1 MLAKNLKAAQL
12 SRKPE
17 SSLTTIAS
25 KLAPTRKSTVKT
37 TKRGFQSAI
46 PTGPGYPLKAL
57 SGVPYGALLCCLA
70 SLGTAQAAPYVETG
84 KLGDAASWRSNEFKA
99 DWGLGAVHADAAYA
113 AGYTGK
119 GVKLG
124 IFDQPVYAQHPEF
137 ASPGK
142 VVTIVTEG
150 IRQYTDPYIPV
161 KAGDA
166 FRYDGTP
173 SLGSNGKLGN
183 HGTHVGGIAAGN
195 RDGGPMHGVAFD
207 AQIISAENGDP
218 GPEDGII
225 LGNDGAVYKA
235 GWDALV
241 ASGARIINN
250 SWGIGIGDQYAKG
263 GRDPAFPNFTVNE
276 AQAQFNN
283 IRPIL
288 GTIAGGAYQG
298 AIDAA
303 RSGVL
308 TIFAAGNDYNR
319 NNPDAISGLAYFVP
333 EIAPNWLSV
342 AALQQNPDTAS
353 ADPYVISTFSSRC
366 GYAAS
371 FCVAAPGT
379 KIYSSVINGTTLE
392 NLTTDYANFNG
403 TSMAAPHVAG
413 SAAVL
418 MERFPYMSGDQIST
432 LLKTT
437 ATDLG
442 APGIDSLYGWGMIN
456 LGKAINGPGM
466 FVTAEDIPAE
476 FRIDGAY
483 GSGQFV
489 ADLPGMG
496 AVVDAG
502 KPTQRLC
509 TDVHCG
515 LDVWSNDIAG
525 HGGLTKQ
532 GIGALVL
539 TGTNTYS
546 GPTLVNQ
553 GLLAINGS
561 ITSDV
566 TVGSSGVVGGSGHI
580 GSLTANSGGTV
591 APGNSIGTLNVAGD
605 VSFAAGSTYAV
616 ELSATNS
623 DRIVAGGKATL
634 SGGTVTL
641 ALENSPT
648 LLTQTQAES
657 LIGRQYNI
665 LQAAGGITG
674 SFGSVLPNYLFIG
687 GTLNY
692 AANGVQLDVARNA
705 NTFASVAATPNQR
718 SVAAAAEQLGAG
730 NAVYESLLSAPNA
743 ASAQGAFQQLSGE
756 IYPALETALVN
767 DNRYLREAV
776 GERLQQGE
784 MGASTE
790 TIDSRGNV
798 WVKALGA
805 WGKTDSRSDTAG
817 YTTSIG
823 GMLAG
828 VDGALDEDTRLGLV
842 AGYSDTSLN
851 MGSDTHSRASVD
863 SYHLGAYVGHEIGA
877 LRLSGGATYSWHR
890 ADVKR
895 ELQYGEVSGKQ
906 KAKVD
911 ARSTQVFTEAAYR
924 LNLQP
929 LALEPFANLA
939 YVHLDADGFT
949 EKGDAAALKGGND
962 SRDLVL
968 STLGVRALKT
978 LNVSDHQQLE
988 LSGTL
993 GWQHNLSSVDSERH
1007 LAFASGSPSFSV
1019 ESSPMVRDAALV
1031 GARVSLALSKD
1042 AKVNLDYN
1050 GLLASKE
1057 KVHGVGLS
1065 LDWAF

>member
-1 MLAKNLKAAQL
+1 MN
-12 SRKPE
+12 
-17 SSLTTIAS
+17 I
-25 KLAPTRKSTVKT
+25 RKS
-37 TKRGFQSAI
+37 
-46 PTGPGYPLKAL
+46 
-57 SGVPYGALLCCLA
+57 GVITAVLA

-99 DWGLGAVHADAAYA
+99 DWGLGAVNADSAYA

-195 RDGGPMHGVAFD
+195 RDGGPMHGVAFN

-250 SWGIGIGDQYAKG
+250 SWGIGIGDQYAQG
-263 GRDPAFPNFTVNE
+263 GRDPAYPNFTVNE
-276 AQAQFNN
+276 AQAQFDN

-288 GTIAGGAYQG
+288 GTLGGGAYDG
-298 AIDAA
+298 AINAA

-333 EIAPNWLSV
+333 DIAPNWLSV
-342 AALQQNPDTAS
+342 AALQQNPDTSS
-353 ADPYVISTFSSRC
+353 ANPYVISTFSSRC

-371 FCVAAPGT
+371 FCVSAPGT
-379 KIYSSVINGTTLE
+379 KIYSSVINGTSLD

-418 MERFPYMSGDQIST
+418 MERFPYMNGEQIST

-456 LGKAINGPGM
+456 LGKAVNGPGM

-489 ADLPGMG
+489 ADLPGIG

-502 KPTQRLC
+502 KPTQRVC
-509 TDVHCG
+509 NDVHCG
-515 LDVWSNDIAG
+515 LDVWSNNISG

-561 ITSDV
+561 VTSAV
-566 TVGSSGVVGGSGHI
+566 TVGQSGVLGGSGRV
-580 GSLTANSGGTV
+580 GSLLATRGGTV

-605 VSFAAGSTYAV
+605 VTFEPGSTYAV
-616 ELSATNS
+616 ELSPTSS
-623 DRIVAGGKATL
+623 DRIVAGGTATL
-634 SGGTVTL
+634 NGGTVTL

-648 LLTQTQAES
+648 LLSGAQAQS

-665 LQAAGGITG
+665 LQAAGGING
-674 SFGSVLPNYLFIG
+674 SFGAVLPDYLFIG
-687 GTLNY
+687 GTLDY
-692 AANGVQLDVARNA
+692 AASGVQLDVVRNA
-705 NTFASVAATPNQR
+705 NSFASAAVTYNQR
-718 SVAAAAEQLGAG
+718 AVAAAAEQLGAG
-730 NAVYESLLSAPNA
+730 NAVYESLLTAPNA
-743 ASAQGAFQQLSGE
+743 ASAQDAFQQLSGE
-756 IYPALETALVN
+756 IYPALQTALLN
-767 DNRYLREAV
+767 DSRYLREAV
-776 GERLQQGE
+776 GERLQNGE
-784 MGASTE
+784 MGATSQTV
-790 TIDSRGNV
+790 DSRGNV

-805 WGKTDSRSDTAG
+805 WGKTDSRSTAG

-828 VDGALDEDTRLGLV
+828 VDGALDDDTRLGLV

-851 MGSDTHSRASVD
+851 MGSGTHSRAAVD
-863 SYHLGAYVGHEIGA
+863 SYHFGAYAGHEIGA
-877 LRLSGGATYSWHR
+877 WRLSGGATYSWHR

-895 ELQYGEVSGKQ
+895 DLQYGEVAGKQ

-911 ARSTQVFTEAAYR
+911 ARSTQVFGEAAYR
-924 LNLQP
+924 VNLQP

-939 YVHLDADGFT
+939 YVHLDTDGVN
-949 EKGDAAALKGGND
+949 EKGDAAALKTRD
-962 SRDLVL
+962 DRRDLVL
-968 STLGVRALKT
+968 STLGMRALKT
-978 LNVSDHQQLE
+978 FNVNDHQTLE
-988 LSGTL
+988 VSGTL
-993 GWQHNLSSVDSERH
+993 GWQHNLSSVDAEQH
-1007 LAFASGSPSFSV
+1007 LAFASGGPSFAV
-1019 ESSPMVRDAALV
+1019 ESAPMARDAALV

-1042 AKVNLDYN
+1042 SRVNFDYN
-1050 GLLASKE
+1050 GLLASKD

>member
-1 MLAKNLKAAQL
+1 M
-12 SRKPE
+12 
-17 SSLTTIAS
+17 
-25 KLAPTRKSTVKT
+25 KT
-37 TKRGFQSAI
+37 PKRGFQSAI

-161 KAGDA
+161 KAGDV

-379 KIYSSVINGTTLE
+379 RIYSSVINGTTLE

-502 KPTQRLC
+502 KPTQRTC

-515 LDVWSNDIAG
+515 LDVWSNDISG

-532 GIGALVL
+532 GMGALVL

-634 SGGTVTL
+634 GGGTVTL

-674 SFGSVLPNYLFIG
+674 SFGSVLPNYLFLG

-743 ASAQGAFQQLSGE
+743 TSAQGAFQQLSGE

-784 MGASTE
+784 MGASTQ
-790 TIDSRGNV
+790 TVDSRGNV

-863 SYHLGAYVGHEIGA
+863 SYHLGAYAGHEMGA

-895 ELQYGEVSGKQ
+895 ELQYGEVTGKQ

-949 EKGDAAALKGGND
+949 EKGDAAALKGGDD

-978 LNVSDHQQLE
+978 LNVSDHQTLE

>member
-1 MLAKNLKAAQL
+1 VN
-12 SRKPE
+12 
-17 SSLTTIAS
+17 I
-25 KLAPTRKSTVKT
+25 RKS
-37 TKRGFQSAI
+37 
-46 PTGPGYPLKAL
+46 
-57 SGVPYGALLCCLA
+57 GVITAVLA

-99 DWGLGAVHADAAYA
+99 DWGLGAVNADSAYA

-195 RDGGPMHGVAFD
+195 RDGGPMHGVAFN

-250 SWGIGIGDQYAKG
+250 SWGIGIGDQYAQG
-263 GRDPAFPNFTVNE
+263 GRDPAYPNFTVNE
-276 AQAQFNN
+276 AQAQFDN

-288 GTIAGGAYQG
+288 GTLGGGAYDG
-298 AIDAA
+298 AINAA

-333 EIAPNWLSV
+333 DIAPNWLSV
-342 AALQQNPDTAS
+342 AALQQNPDTSS
-353 ADPYVISTFSSRC
+353 ANPYVISTFSSRC

-371 FCVAAPGT
+371 FCVSAPGT
-379 KIYSSVINGTTLE
+379 KIYSSVINGTSLD
-392 NLTTDYANFNG
+392 NLTSDYANFNG

-418 MERFPYMSGDQIST
+418 MERFPYMNGEQIST

-456 LGKAINGPGM
+456 LGKAVNGPGM

-489 ADLPGMG
+489 ADLPGIG

-502 KPTQRLC
+502 KPTQRVC
-509 TDVHCG
+509 NDVHCG
-515 LDVWSNDIAG
+515 LDVWSNNISG

-561 ITSDV
+561 VTSAV
-566 TVGSSGVVGGSGHI
+566 TVGQSGVLGGSGRV
-580 GSLTANSGGTV
+580 GSLLATRGGTV

-605 VSFAAGSTYAV
+605 VTFEPGSTYAV
-616 ELSATNS
+616 ELSPTSS
-623 DRIVAGGKATL
+623 DRIVAGGTATL
-634 SGGTVTL
+634 NGGTVTL

-648 LLTQTQAES
+648 LLSGAQAQS

-665 LQAAGGITG
+665 LQAAGGING
-674 SFGSVLPNYLFIG
+674 SFGAVLPDYLFIG
-687 GTLNY
+687 GTLDY
-692 AANGVQLDVARNA
+692 AASGVQLDVVRNA
-705 NTFASVAATPNQR
+705 NSFASAAVTDNQR
-718 SVAAAAEQLGAG
+718 AVAAAAEQLGAG
-730 NAVYESLLSAPNA
+730 NAVYESLLTAPNA
-743 ASAQGAFQQLSGE
+743 ASAQDAFQQLSGE
-756 IYPALETALVN
+756 IYPALQTALLN
-767 DNRYLREAV
+767 DSRYLREAV
-776 GERLQQGE
+776 GERLQNGE
-784 MGASTE
+784 MGATSQTV
-790 TIDSRGNV
+790 DSRGNV

-828 VDGALDEDTRLGLV
+828 VDGALDDDTRLGLV

-851 MGSDTHSRASVD
+851 MGSGTHSRAAVD
-863 SYHLGAYVGHEIGA
+863 SYHFGAYAGHEIGA
-877 LRLSGGATYSWHR
+877 WRLSGGATYSWHR

-895 ELQYGEVSGKQ
+895 DLQYGEVAGKQ

-911 ARSTQVFTEAAYR
+911 ARSTQVFGEAAYR
-924 LNLQP
+924 VNLQP

-939 YVHLDADGFT
+939 YVHLDTDGVT
-949 EKGDAAALKGGND
+949 EKGDAAALKTRD
-962 SRDLVL
+962 DRRDLVL
-968 STLGVRALKT
+968 STLGMRALKT
-978 LNVSDHQQLE
+978 FNVNDHQTLE
-988 LSGTL
+988 VSGTL
-993 GWQHNLSSVDSERH
+993 GWQHNLSSVDAEQH
-1007 LAFASGSPSFSV
+1007 LAFASGGPSFAV
-1019 ESSPMVRDAALV
+1019 ESAPMARDAALV

-1042 AKVNLDYN
+1042 ARVNFDYN
-1050 GLLASKE
+1050 GLLASKD

>member
-1 MLAKNLKAAQL
+1 M
-12 SRKPE
+12 
-17 SSLTTIAS
+17 
-25 KLAPTRKSTVKT
+25 KT
-37 TKRGFQSAI
+37 KKRGFQSAI

-57 SGVPYGALLCCLA
+57 SCVPYGALLCCLA

-161 KAGDA
+161 KAGDT

-489 ADLPGMG
+489 ADLPGIG

-515 LDVWSNDIAG
+515 LDVWSNDISG

-553 GLLAINGS
+553 GLLAVNGS

-605 VSFAAGSTYAV
+605 VNFAAGSTYAV

-674 SFGSVLPNYLFIG
+674 SFGSVLPNYLFLG
-687 GTLNY
+687 GTLSY

-863 SYHLGAYVGHEIGA
+863 SYHLGAYAGHEIGA

-895 ELQYGEVSGKQ
+895 ELQYGEVAGKQ

-929 LALEPFANLA
+929 LAVEPFANLA

-949 EKGDAAALKGGND
+949 EKGDAAALKGGDD
-962 SRDLVL
+962 SRDVVL

-1007 LAFASGSPSFSV
+1007 LAFASGGSSFSV
-1019 ESSPMVRDAALV
+1019 ESAPMVRDAALV

>member
-1 MLAKNLKAAQL
+1 M
-12 SRKPE
+12 
-17 SSLTTIAS
+17 
-25 KLAPTRKSTVKT
+25 
-37 TKRGFQSAI
+37 

-84 KLGDAASWRSNEFKA
+84 KLGDVASWRSDEFKA
-99 DWGLGAVHADAAYA
+99 DWGLGAVNADAAYA

-142 VVTIVTEG
+142 VVTLVTEG

-207 AQIISAENGDP
+207 AQIITAENGDP

-241 ASGARIINN
+241 TSGARIINN

-263 GRDPAFPNFTVNE
+263 GRDPAFPNFTVVE
-276 AQAQFNN
+276 AQAQFDN

-288 GTIAGGAYQG
+288 GTHAGGAYQG

-353 ADPYVISTFSSRC
+353 SDPYVISTFSSRC

-379 KIYSSVINGTTLE
+379 KIYSSVINGTSLE

-418 MERFPYMSGDQIST
+418 MERFPYMSGEQIST

-442 APGIDSLYGWGMIN
+442 APGIDALYGWGMIN
-456 LGKAINGPGM
+456 LGKAVNGPGM
-466 FVTAEDIPAE
+466 LVTAEDIPFE
-476 FRIDGAY
+476 LRIDGAY

-489 ADLPGMG
+489 ADLPGIG
-496 AVVDAG
+496 AVVDAD
-502 KPTQRLC
+502 KPTQRRC
-509 TDVHCG
+509 TDVHCA
-515 LDVWSNDIAG
+515 LDVWSNDISG

-539 TGTNTYS
+539 SGTNTYS

-553 GLLAINGS
+553 GLLAVTGS
-561 ITSDV
+561 LTSAV
-566 TVGSSGVVGGSGHI
+566 TVGNSGVLGGSGTV
-580 GSLTANSGGTV
+580 GSLIASSGGTV

-605 VSFAAGSTYAV
+605 VRFDAGSTYAV
-616 ELSATNS
+616 ELSDSAS
-623 DRIVAGGKATL
+623 DRIVAGGTATL
-634 SGGTVTL
+634 NGGNVTL
-641 ALENSPT
+641 ALENSAT
-648 LLTQTQAES
+648 LLSQSEAHS

-674 SFGSVLPNYLFIG
+674 SFGAVLPNYLFLG

-692 AANGVQLDVARNA
+692 AANGVQLDVGRNA
-705 NTFASVAATPNQR
+705 NSFASIATTHNQR

-730 NAVYESLLSAPNA
+730 NGVYESLLLAPDA

-756 IYPALETALVN
+756 IYPALETALIN
-767 DNRYLREAV
+767 DSRYLREAV

-784 MGASTE
+784 MGTTTQ

-842 AGYSDTSLN
+842 VGYSDTSLN
-851 MGSDTHSRASVD
+851 MGSGTHSRAAVD
-863 SYHLGAYVGHEIGA
+863 SYHFGAYAGHEIGA
-877 LRLSGGATYSWHR
+877 WRLSGGASYSWHR

-895 ELQYGEVSGKQ
+895 DLQYGNVSGKQ

-911 ARSTQVFTEAAYR
+911 AGTTQVFTEAAYR
-924 LNLQP
+924 VNLQP

-939 YVHLDADGFT
+939 YIHLATDGFS
-949 EKGDAAALKGGND
+949 EKGDAAALRSGD
-962 SRDLVL
+962 DTRDLVL

-978 LNVSDHQQLE
+978 FNLTDHQQLDV
-988 LSGTL
+988 SGTL
-993 GWQHNLSSVDSERH
+993 GWQHNLSSTDAEQH
-1007 LAFASGSPSFSV
+1007 LAFASGGSSFAV
-1019 ESSPMVRDAALV
+1019 ESAPMVRDAAVV
-1031 GARVSLALSKD
+1031 GARVSLALTKD
-1042 AKVNLDYN
+1042 ARVNVDYN

-1057 KVHGVGLS
+1057 KTHGVGLS

>member
-1 MLAKNLKAAQL
+1 MN
-12 SRKPE
+12 
-17 SSLTTIAS
+17 
-25 KLAPTRKSTVKT
+25 VKQ
-37 TKRGFQSAI
+37 RGFHSAI

-57 SGVPYGALLCCLA
+57 SCVPYGALLCCLA

-84 KLGDAASWRSNEFKA
+84 KLGDVASWRSSEFKA
-99 DWGLGAVHADAAYA
+99 DWGLGAVNADVAYA
-113 AGYTGK
+113 AGYSGK

-137 ASPGK
+137 SSPGK
-142 VVTIVTEG
+142 VQVLVTEG

-173 SLGSNGKLGN
+173 SLGSNGKLGD
-183 HGTHVGGIAAGN
+183 HGTHVGGIAAGDRN
-195 RDGGPMHGVAFD
+195 GGPMHGVAYN
-207 AQIISAENGDP
+207 AQILSAENGDP

-225 LGNDGAVYKA
+225 LGNDGAVYQA
-235 GWDALV
+235 GWDSLV
-241 ASGARIINN
+241 AHGARIINN
-250 SWGIGIGDQYAKG
+250 SWGIGIGDQFAKG
-263 GRDPAFPNFTVNE
+263 GKDPAFPHFSLSD
-276 AQAQFNN
+276 AQAQFDQ
-283 IRPIL
+283 IKPLL
-288 GTIAGGAYQG
+288 GTAPGGAYTG
-298 AIDAA
+298 AINAA

-308 TIFAAGNDYNR
+308 TIFAAGNDYNL

-342 AALQQNPDTAS
+342 AALQRNPDTS
-353 ADPYVISTFSSRC
+353 SPNPYVISTFSSRC

-371 FCVAAPGT
+371 FCVSAPGT
-379 KIYSSVINGTTLE
+379 AIYSSVMVGTTVDNMTLGW
-392 NLTTDYANFNG
+392 NNKNG

-413 SAAVL
+413 AAAVL
-418 MERFPYMSGDQIST
+418 MERFPYMSGEQIST

-442 APGIDSLYGWGMIN
+442 AAGIDSLYGWGMIN
-456 LGKAINGPGM
+456 LGKAVSGPGM
-466 FVTAEDIPAE
+466 FITAEDIPAE
-476 FRIDGAY
+476 FRIDGGY

-489 ADLPGMG
+489 ADLPGVG

-502 KPTQRLC
+502 KPTERVC
-509 TDVHCG
+509 NDVHCG
-515 LDVWSNDIAG
+515 RDVWSNDISG

-532 GIGALVL
+532 GIGTLVL
-539 TGTNTYS
+539 TGNNTYS

-553 GLLAINGS
+553 GLLAVNGS
-561 ITSDV
+561 LASQV
-566 TVGSSGVVGGSGHI
+566 TVSNSGVLGGSGSI
-580 GSLTANSGGTV
+580 GGLTAKSGGTV

-605 VSFAAGSTYAV
+605 VNFDAGSTYAV
-616 ELSATNS
+616 ELSNTSS

-634 SGGTVTL
+634 NGGTVTL

-648 LLTQTQAES
+648 LLSQPEAQS

-674 SFGSVLPNYLFIG
+674 SFAQVLPNYLFVG
-687 GTLNY
+687 GNLNY
-692 AANGVQLDVARNA
+692 GANGVQLDVARTA
-705 NTFASVAATPNQR
+705 NSFASVALTDNQR
-718 SVAAAAEQLGAG
+718 AVAAAAEQLGAG
-730 NAVYESLLSAPNA
+730 NGVYESLLLAPSA

-784 MGASTE
+784 MGTSPQ
-790 TIDSRGNV
+790 TIDTRGNV

-805 WGKTDSRSDTAG
+805 WGKTDSSSDTAG

-823 GMLAG
+823 GLLAG

-851 MGSDTHSRASVD
+851 MGDGTHSRASVD
-863 SYHLGAYVGHEIGA
+863 SYHFGAYAGHEIGA
-877 LRLSGGATYSWHR
+877 WRLSGGATYSWHR

-895 ELQYGEVSGKQ
+895 ELQYGEVAGKQ

-939 YVHLDADGFT
+939 YVHLDSDGFS
-949 EKGDAAALKGGND
+949 EKGDAAALKGGD
-962 SRDLVL
+962 DTRDLVL

-978 LNVSDHQQLE
+978 FNLTDHQALDV
-988 LSGTL
+988 SGTL
-993 GWQHNLSSVDSERH
+993 GWQHNLSSTDSERH
-1007 LAFASGSPSFSV
+1007 LAFASGGTSFAV
-1019 ESSPMVRDAALV
+1019 ESSPMVRDAAVV
-1031 GARVSLALSKD
+1031 GARASLALSKE
-1042 AKVNLDYN
+1042 ARLNFDYN

-1057 KVHGVGLS
+1057 KIHGVGLS

>member
-1 MLAKNLKAAQL
+1 MN
-12 SRKPE
+12 
-17 SSLTTIAS
+17 
-25 KLAPTRKSTVKT
+25 TRKSGLT
-37 TKRGFQSAI
+37 TAI
-46 PTGPGYPLKAL
+46 HKAL
-57 SGVPYGALLCCLA
+57 RHPRSAPCGALLCCLA
-70 SLGTAQAAPYVETG
+70 SLGTAHAAPYVETG
-84 KLGDAASWRSNEFKA
+84 KLGDAASWRSAEFNA
-99 DWGLGAVHADAAYA
+99 EWGLGAVHADTAYA

-124 IFDQPVYAQHPEF
+124 IFDQPVYAAHPEF

-195 RDGGPMHGVAFD
+195 RDGGPMHGVAYG

-250 SWGIGIGDQYAKG
+250 SWGIGIGDPYAKG

-288 GTIAGGAYQG
+288 GTLAGGAYQG

-353 ADPYVISTFSSRC
+353 ATPYVISTFSSRC

-371 FCVAAPGT
+371 FCVSAPGT
-379 KIYSSVINGTTLE
+379 KIFSSVINGTNLD

-418 MERFPYMSGDQIST
+418 MERFPYMSGEQIST

-466 FVTAEDIPAE
+466 LVTAEDIPAE

-489 ADLPGMG
+489 ADLPGIG

-502 KPTQRLC
+502 KPTQRVC

-525 HGGLTKQ
+525 HGGLTKL
-532 GIGALVL
+532 GIGTLVL
-539 TGTNTYS
+539 SGTNTYS

-553 GLLAINGS
+553 GRLAINGS
-561 ITSDV
+561 LTSDV
-566 TVGSSGVVGGSGHI
+566 TVSQSGVVGGSGRI
-580 GSLTANSGGTV
+580 GSLLAKSGGTV

-605 VSFAAGSTYAV
+605 VTFDAGSTYAV
-616 ELSATNS
+616 ELSPTRS
-623 DRIVAGGKATL
+623 DRIVAGGTATL
-634 SGGTVTL
+634 NGGTVTL

-648 LLTQTQAES
+648 LLSTAQAQS

-665 LQAAGGITG
+665 LQAAGGING
-674 SFGSVLPNYLFIG
+674 SFAAVLPDYVFIG
-687 GTLNY
+687 GNLNY

-705 NTFASVAATPNQR
+705 NSFASVGVTDNQR
-718 SVAAAAEQLGAG
+718 AVAAAAEQLGAG
-730 NAVYESLLSAPNA
+730 NAVYESLLLAPTA
-743 ASAQGAFQQLSGE
+743 ASARSAFQQLSGE

-767 DNRYLREAV
+767 DSRYVREAV
-776 GERLQQGE
+776 GERLRNGE
-784 MGASTE
+784 MGASSDTV
-790 TIDSRGNV
+790 DSRGNV
-798 WVKALGA
+798 WIKALGA

-828 VDGALDEDTRLGLV
+828 VDGALDESTRIGLV

-863 SYHLGAYVGHEIGA
+863 SYHFGAYAGHEIGA
-877 LRLSGGATYSWHR
+877 WRLSGGATYSWHR

-895 ELQYGEVSGKQ
+895 DLQYGDVAGKQ

-924 LNLQP
+924 VNLP
-929 LALEPFANLA
+929 ALALEPFANLA
-939 YVHLDADGFT
+939 YVHLDSDGFT
-949 EKGDAAALKGGND
+949 EKGDAAALKSRD
-962 SRDLVL
+962 DTRDLVL
-968 STLGVRALKT
+968 STLGLRALKT
-978 LNVSDHQQLE
+978 LNVNDHQQLE

-993 GWQHNLSSVDSERH
+993 GWQHNLSSTDSEQH
-1007 LAFASGSPSFSV
+1007 LAFASGGPSFAVQSA
-1019 ESSPMVRDAALV
+1019 PMVRDAALV

-1042 AKVNLDYN
+1042 ARVNFDYN

>member
-1 MLAKNLKAAQL
+1 MNK
-12 SRKPE
+12 RK
-17 SSLTTIAS
+17 SGLTTA
-25 KLAPTRKSTVKT
+25 TH
-37 TKRGFQSAI
+37 
-46 PTGPGYPLKAL
+46 TGPGYPLKAL
-57 SGVPYGALLCCLA
+57 SCVPYGALLCCLA
-70 SLGTAQAAPYVETG
+70 SLGTAQAAPYAEAG
-84 KLGDAASWRSNEFKA
+84 KPGDAASWRSDEFKA
-99 DWGLGAVHADAAYA
+99 DWGLGAVHADTAYA

-137 ASPGK
+137 ASPDK

-195 RDGGPMHGVAFD
+195 RDGGPMHGVAFN

-250 SWGIGIGDQYAKG
+250 SWGIGIGEQYAKG

-276 AQAQFNN
+276 AQAQFNT

-333 EIAPNWLSV
+333 EIAPHWLSV
-342 AALQQNPDTAS
+342 AALQQNPDTTS
-353 ADPYVISTFSSRC
+353 ANPYVISTFSSRC

-371 FCVAAPGT
+371 FCVSAPGT
-379 KIYSSVINGTTLE
+379 RIYSSVINGTSLE
-392 NLTTDYANFNG
+392 NLTNDYANFNG

-418 MERFPYMSGDQIST
+418 MERFPYMNGEQIST

-442 APGIDSLYGWGMIN
+442 APGIDALYGWGMIN
-456 LGKAINGPGM
+456 LGKAVSGPGM

-489 ADLPGMG
+489 ADLPGIG

-515 LDVWSNDIAG
+515 LDVWSNDISG
-525 HGGLTKQ
+525 HGGLTKR

-539 TGTNTYS
+539 TGSNTYS
-546 GPTLVNQ
+546 GPTLVDQ

-561 ITSDV
+561 LTSAV
-566 TVGSSGVVGGSGHI
+566 TVSQSGVVGGSGRI
-580 GSLTANSGGTV
+580 GALTANSGGTV

-605 VSFAAGSTYAV
+605 VTFEAGSTYAV
-616 ELSATNS
+616 ELSPTSS
-623 DRIVAGGKATL
+623 DRIVAGGTATL
-634 SGGTVTL
+634 NGGTVTL

-648 LLTQTQAES
+648 LLSSAQAQS

-674 SFGSVLPNYLFIG
+674 SFASVMPDYLFIG

-692 AANGVQLDVARNA
+692 AATGVQLAVARNG
-705 NTFASVAATPNQR
+705 NSFASVGTTRNQR
-718 SVAAAAEQLGAG
+718 AVATAAEQLGTG
-730 NAVYESLLSAPNA
+730 NAVYESLLLAPDA

-756 IYPALETALVN
+756 VYPALQSALVN
-767 DNRYLREAV
+767 DSRYVREAV
-776 GERLQQGE
+776 GERLRHGE
-784 MGASTE
+784 MGATSE
-790 TIDSRGNV
+790 TVDSRGNV

-805 WGKTDSRSDTAG
+805 WGKTDSRSNTAG
-817 YTTSIG
+817 YTSAIG

-828 VDGALDEDTRLGLV
+828 VDGALDDATRLGLV
-842 AGYSDTSLN
+842 AGYSDTSLS

-863 SYHLGAYVGHEIGA
+863 SYHFGAYAGHEIGA
-877 LRLSGGATYSWHR
+877 WRLSGGATYSWHR

-895 ELQYGEVSGKQ
+895 DLHYGDVSGKQ

-911 ARSTQVFTEAAYR
+911 ARSTQLFAEAAYR
-924 LNLQP
+924 INLQP

-939 YVHLDADGFT
+939 YVHLDTDGVT
-949 EKGDAAALKGGND
+949 EKGDAAALKTGD
-962 SRDLVL
+962 DRRDVVL
-968 STLGVRALKT
+968 STLGARALKT
-978 LNVSDHQQLE
+978 FSLNDYQQLE
-988 LSGTL
+988 VSGTL
-993 GWQHNLSSVDSERH
+993 GWQHNLSSTDSEQH
-1007 LAFASGSPSFSV
+1007 LAFASGGPSFTV
-1019 ESSPMVRDAALV
+1019 ESAPMARDAALV
-1031 GARVSLALSKD
+1031 GARVSLVLSKE
-1042 AKVNLDYN
+1042 ARVNFDYN
-1050 GLLASKE
+1050 GLLASKD